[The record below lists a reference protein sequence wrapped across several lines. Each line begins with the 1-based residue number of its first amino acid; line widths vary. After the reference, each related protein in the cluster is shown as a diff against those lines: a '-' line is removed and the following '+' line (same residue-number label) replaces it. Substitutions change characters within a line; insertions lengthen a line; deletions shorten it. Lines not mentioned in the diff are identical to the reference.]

1 MPDSRNDQV
10 SNVKADLVDGLDRC
24 RDLLLHYKAVLGAP
38 ANDAAPLPQDGDEEP
53 QDQVG

>member
-1 MPDSRNDQV
+1 MPNSPDEQA
-10 SNVKADLVDGLDRC
+10 SNLKSDLIDGLDRC

-38 ANDAAPLPQDGDEEP
+38 ANDAAPLPQDEGEEP